1 RRNSRLAKPWRMKR
15 KSQSPPKNSQAQTR
29 IASAFIRRL
38 LRRLHHN
45 GLLRQYYP
53 KGSSVE
59 AINDRAISQVEE
71 QINDRPRKL
80 LEYACPMDYF
90 SSLTAA

>member
-38 LRRLHHN
+38 LRRLHVMEIFIF
-45 GLLRQYYP
+45 LY
-53 KGSSVE
+53 VE
-59 AINDRAISQVEE
+59 
-71 QINDRPRKL
+71 
-80 LEYACPMDYF
+80 
-90 SSLTAA
+90 